1 MSCPLG
7 ERSRCVWS
15 EAFPWWQT
23 EFYNKETIRDVWVF
37 LAIQLGERERQT
49 KHTHTER
56 VVLQIIRGDSP
67 NLNTGREIAF
77 IPNMSTDAAKE
88 AGKGTE

>member
-23 EFYNKETIRDVWVF
+23 EFYSKETIRDVWVF
-37 LAIQLGERERQT
+37 LAIQLREGERQT
-49 KHTHTER
+49 THTHTHGEGEWFYR
-56 VVLQIIRGDSP
+56 SLEETAQI
-67 NLNTGREIAF
+67 
-77 IPNMSTDAAKE
+77 
-88 AGKGTE
+88 